1 MLYYNI
7 SMNELLQ
14 KTRAFRL
21 LKTEYEENRLSHAYL
36 LLLEDTRNLRFALK
50 TFAKVLFSSDGQNE
64 RIARLID
71 AESFSDCLFFP
82 QAGKK
87 LTVEDAEKIKE
98 ECTLKPLEG
107 DKKVFVLGDFA
118 EANVQTQNKL
128 LKLLEEPPQG
138 VYFLLGA
145 TSVYPLLS
153 TVLSRTKR
161 LDIQPFNVE
170 ETDAC
175 LERIYGEKYEKNSLL
190 LCAAAAN
197 GNVGKAQSM
206 LEGGYYKTLLSSAF
220 SLCLAD
226 SSSLPLVVK
235 QIGES
240 KHAKELLSSL
250 RLIFRDA
257 LLIKTGQKEKNLL
270 LSTEKETLKKVASRY
285 TLPALFYAQE
295 ALSNAEREV
304 AFNAVFPQ
312 CIELCLAKIQSKNK

>member
-1 MLYYNI
+1 MK
-7 SMNELLQ
+7 ELLQ
-14 KTRAFRL
+14 NTRAYRL
-21 LKTEYEENRLSHAYL
+21 LTTEYAENRLSHAYL

-50 TFAKVLFSSDGQNE
+50 TFAKILFDGEEYNE
-64 RIARLID
+64 RITRLID
-71 AESFSDCLFFP
+71 TESFSDCLFFP
-82 QAGKK
+82 QSGKK

-107 DKKVFVLGDFA
+107 DKKVFVLGDFS

-161 LDIQPFNVE
+161 LDIPPFGVE
-170 ETDAC
+170 EIAAC
-175 LERIYGEKYEKNSLL
+175 LNRFYGEKYENDSLV
-190 LCAAAAN
+190 LCSAAAN
-197 GNVGKAQSM
+197 GNVGKAQAM
-206 LEGGYYKTLLSSAF
+206 LEGGYYKTLLSDAF
-220 SLCLAD
+220 LLCLASD
-226 SSSLPLVVK
+226 SALPVVVK

-257 LLIKTGQKEKNLL
+257 LLIKTGQKTTNLL
-270 LSTEKETLKKVASRY
+270 LKTEKENLKKVANRY
-285 TLPALFYAQE
+285 TLSALFYAQE
-295 ALSNAEREV
+295 ALGKAEKEL

-312 CIELCLAKIQSKNK
+312 CIELCMAKIQSKNK